1 MAQRCVAKVNEFNG
15 RGTNAGDSQHFVAR
29 GLAVD
34 GQDRDMSGLAVL
46 PMSLAARPS
55 QSR

>member
-1 MAQRCVAKVNEFNG
+1 MAQRCVAKVKEFNG

-34 GQDRDMSGLAVL
+34 GQDRDMSGLAGL